1 MYQKSFN
8 IPQFNSII
16 DNAIKEYAQE
26 KRVLEN
32 DQKRVDEKIDLL
44 KWAKECID
52 TIQKKLSEAYQQLNQ
67 QEHDLAVLEQQ
78 LKEEREQREEH
89 ARLDAKLMDLTE
101 QNAALTAQIAV
112 QQEMFEKSNRQLVD
126 EKRQREELEMKLAE
140 LNKLSAGMAKKASEE
155 AMLKVLR
162 TYANTSKRKT
172 MDKRTFAKT
181 AILELANVNG
191 LVLPDD
197 LAATIESLDFTIDS
211 IDRNKECSHSA
222 KNINRTERRCYR
234 ATESHLIAIRQNCIS
249 FLQTLNGITKI
260 KLN

>member
-1 MYQKSFN
+1 MYEKSFN
-8 IPQFNSII
+8 IPQFNSVI
-16 DNAIKEYAQE
+16 DTAIKEFEREKQE
-26 KRVLEN
+26 LEAG
-32 DQKRVDEKIDLL
+32 QKKIVNKMAMLN
-44 KWAKECID
+44 WAKECVA
-52 TIQKKLSEAYQQLNQ
+52 TIQKKLNEAYQQLNQ
-67 QEHDLAVLEQQ
+67 QEHDLAVLEEQ

-89 ARLDAKLMDLTE
+89 ARLDEKLMDLTE

-112 QQEMFEKSNRQLVD
+112 QKEVFEKNNRQLVD

-172 MDKRTFAKT
+172 VDKRTFAKT

-197 LAATIESLDFTIDS
+197 LAATVESLDDEQP
-211 IDRNKECSHSA
+211 DPKVVNV
-222 KNINRTERRCYR
+222 N
-234 ATESHLIAIRQNCIS
+234 
-249 FLQTLNGITKI
+249 NGGQYNDIHDNTTVNQK
-260 KLN
+260 

>member
-197 LAATIESLDFTIDS
+197 LAATIESLDDEQPDPKVVNVAGNYNDIHD
-211 IDRNKECSHSA
+211 
-222 KNINRTERRCYR
+222 
-234 ATESHLIAIRQNCIS
+234 
-249 FLQTLNGITKI
+249 NGTVNQK
-260 KLN
+260 